1 MGIMKLML
9 SFLKDQKQYESGV
22 QGSRAPKDELRFL
35 FVYKSCTVTASSLC
49 AFRNDPQMHCTIS
62 KAFCSLKLTIDL
74 SRLTTV
80 LKLFFFL
87 CRVACTDSVLDT
99 FFASCHF
106 TKC

>member
-1 MGIMKLML
+1 M
-9 SFLKDQKQYESGV
+9 
-22 QGSRAPKDELRFL
+22 
-35 FVYKSCTVTASSLC
+35 ASSLC
-49 AFRNDPQMHCTIS
+49 AFGNDPQMHCIS
-62 KAFCSLKLTIDL
+62 KAFWYLKLTIDL

-87 CRVACTDSVLDT
+87 CRVACTDSVLDI